1 MGQNKATYDQNPT
14 FRVKG
19 EFLTWTGFEAIL
31 NELSSAVL
39 KLDKANAVLVIEG
52 YPGVRMELIKQ
63 ALENHFTE
71 AELIFADKFALTG
84 EEIRRKF
91 DMLITDDRVF
101 GRMAPI
107 TLEDY
112 FKKERL
118 AELRLQVAH
127 SKKPL
132 TIIYGT
138 GASLAAE
145 ADLTV
150 YVDVA
155 RFEIQKRMRS
165 LEMGN
170 WNDTNVDEDI
180 LRKYKRG
187 FFLDWRAADRMKV
200 SLFHK
205 IDYYIDDNSLNQPKM
220 LKWSDYCLGLTEM
233 LSGPFRF
240 VPYFDP
246 GVWGGY
252 WMKDKLSIVHESE
265 KLAWAFDGVAEE
277 NSLYLQFGNTRIETP
292 AINAVL
298 KYPLELL
305 GELVFSRFGA
315 ELPIRFDFLDT
326 MGGENLSLQVHPDKE
341 YIKKQFGM
349 DYTQEESYYL
359 LDAEDEAVV
368 YLGLKDGVEAA
379 DLLAALRQAENGD
392 APFDADRFM
401 HTHKAKK
408 HDHFLIPSGTVHCS
422 GAGSMVL
429 EVSLSAYIFTFKLW
443 DWGRLGLDGKP
454 RPVHI
459 HHGEKVINWNR
470 SEKWVRENLVNHFE
484 LLEETDL
491 HTKERTG
498 LYGTEQIV
506 TERDWFT
513 DYVDYDNSEKT
524 VNMLNLVA
532 GEKVVVESIDN
543 TFEPFE
549 VHYVETFVIPAQI
562 EKFRIRNIGNN
573 EKVAI
578 LRARIQ

>member
-1 MGQNKATYDQNPT
+1 MG
-14 FRVKG
+14 
-19 EFLTWTGFEAIL
+19 W
-31 NELSSAVL
+31 
-39 KLDKANAVLVIEG
+39 
-52 YPGVRMELIKQ
+52 
-63 ALENHFTE
+63 
-71 AELIFADKFALTG
+71 
-84 EEIRRKF
+84 RKK
-91 DMLITDDRVF
+91 T
-101 GRMAPI
+101 
-107 TLEDY
+107 
-112 FKKERL
+112 
-118 AELRLQVAH
+118 
-127 SKKPL
+127 
-132 TIIYGT
+132 
-138 GASLAAE
+138 
-145 ADLTV
+145 
-150 YVDVA
+150 
-155 RFEIQKRMRS
+155 
-165 LEMGN
+165 
-170 WNDTNVDEDI
+170 
-180 LRKYKRG
+180 
-187 FFLDWRAADRMKV
+187 
-200 SLFHK
+200 
-205 IDYYIDDNSLNQPKM
+205 
-220 LKWSDYCLGLTEM
+220 
-233 LSGPFRF
+233 
-240 VPYFDP
+240 
-246 GVWGGY
+246 
-252 WMKDKLSIVHESE
+252 
-265 KLAWAFDGVAEE
+265 
-277 NSLYLQFGNTRIETP
+277 SLYLQFGNTRIETP

-562 EKFRIRNIGNN
+562 EKFRIRNIGNS